1 MKSIWWILILLMVFG
16 FGCDNYAP
24 KQGKPTIEE
33 AKMAEM
39 VTDVHIIEA
48 YLQNVGA
55 KQRDSVKTVLY
66 QELFDIYKIDT
77 TEFYKNQRIY
87 YNNPEAVEKLYEEV
101 LNNLAE
107 KDNPSKNKN

>member
-1 MKSIWWILILLMVFG
+1 MKRIWCILILLMVFS

-66 QELFDIYKIDT
+66 REFFEMYKIDT
-77 TEFYKNQRIY
+77 AEFYKNQRIY
-87 YNNPEAVEKLYEEV
+87 YNNPEAVEKLYEDV
-101 LNNLAE
+101 LNNLVE
-107 KDNPSKNKN
+107 KDNPTKNKN